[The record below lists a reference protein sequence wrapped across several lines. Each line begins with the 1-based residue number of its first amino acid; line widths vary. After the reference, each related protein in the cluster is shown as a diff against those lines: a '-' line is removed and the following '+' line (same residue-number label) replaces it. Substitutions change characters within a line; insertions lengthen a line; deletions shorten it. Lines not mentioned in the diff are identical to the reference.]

1 MQRNNEKNE
10 RKSVRNSGTVP
21 EVEINKE
28 YLYITHFYG
37 YYTVRQ
43 GFTIYCDS

>member
-21 EVEINKE
+21 EVEIKE
-28 YLYITHFYG
+28 RIPLHNTCLWVLYCKTRI
-37 YYTVRQ
+37 Q
-43 GFTIYCDS
+43 NIL